1 MYVSSFFRR
10 PPFLSSS
17 LSHLLFLQK
26 QHQKNEKNTPPCS
39 IAVALL
45 QEKVGL
51 QSAMLLVPVCY
62 AGSGVA
68 FFFAEKVLAAEK
80 AEAREAAARQERR
93 ELKKVRKEGAAA
105 AAIVAGRG
113 GGDSNSSAGR

>member
-1 MYVSSFFRR
+1 VSCEVFFFFRFRDFCLFFFSYFFNSSFFEK
-10 PPFLSSS
+10 PPIPY
-17 LSHLLFLQK
+17 
-26 QHQKNEKNTPPCS
+26 T
-39 IAVALL
+39 AVALL

-51 QSAMLLVPVCY
+51 QTAMLLVPFCY

-80 AEAREAAARQERR
+80 AEAREAAAKQERR

-105 AAIVAGRG
+105 AAIVAGRKEG
-113 GGDSNSSAGR
+113 